1 MAKVRHRYT
10 KFHNSR
16 QKYKDIFSRPT
27 KLKRVSIDLEYKGKI
42 RHTSLR
48 KVLKSQSIRSGG
60 PAYQTMGWTYIHSSA
75 IGFNEDYTALI
86 STYNLMDTI
95 NKSCD
100 KTYADNNK
108 LIKKISRL
116 ADYAY
121 SHEVLGLADGQKVT
135 AASINNSD
143 LAKLLFKDGLVDRLM
158 EAKKMLSKR
167 FRQITD
173 DDLKSHSKKGYVDKW
188 AGTDHYTKLVNYT
201 AKQFQSLLS
210 MTAGSDYKTSQDNIA
225 NFIKTNNNLNQ
236 NISSEDYD
244 VIRKNSTVLQG
255 DMGKLFEVYI
265 TFLANKFAESRELV
279 KQGTDASN
287 LPHEVPGTWVTSGK
301 SLRLS
306 DVTFEDP
313 TRIFDGMKIGI
324 SAKLRLDNNFTIS
337 SKMSV
342 NNNWLKLLSAQNVNF
357 FNVLAYLYQ
366 NLAALQV
373 FTSRN
378 KVSFSPEDHMRNLM
392 GEIQRFVNLQ
402 LLKVGFFGN
411 KNDIGVK
418 VFDPQ
423 YMEAVKGKSQGQSV
437 PAFLVTSGGMYDTA
451 SVFKYYNEQL
461 KNEGGYINALNAHQ
475 HTDSDFNT
483 MFNLKLED
491 NARNLDILQ
500 NAYNSK
506 CQYIYTEIKKA
517 QEKESSTNGL
527 TTYGMLSK
535 YTNQLEI
542 KNYVISAEQLIK
554 TLSNRQASVTF
565 ALKAPAD
572 YTR

>member
-1 MAKVRHRYT
+1 MTKVRHRYA

-27 KLKRVSIDLEYKGKI
+27 KLKRVSVDLEYKGKI

-75 IGFNEDYTALI
+75 VGFNEDYTALI

-167 FRQITD
+167 FQQITD
-173 DDLKSHSKKGYVDKW
+173 DDLKSHNKKGYVDKW
-188 AGTDHYTKLVNYT
+188 AGTDHYTKLVNYI

-210 MTAGSDYKTSQDNIA
+210 MTADSDYKTSQDNIA
-225 NFIKTNNNLNQ
+225 NFIKINNNLNQ
-236 NISSEDYD
+236 NVSNKDYD

-279 KQGTDASN
+279 KQGADVSN
-287 LPHEVPGTWVTSGK
+287 LPPEVPGTWVTSGK

-313 TRIFDGMKIGI
+313 NRIFDGMKIGI

-461 KNEGGYINALNAHQ
+461 KNEGGYINALSAHQ

-483 MFNLKLED
+483 MFNLNLDDE
-491 NARNLDILQ
+491 ARNLDILQ

-517 QEKESSTNGL
+517 QEKEGSTNGL

-554 TLSNRQASVTF
+554 TLSNRQASVSF